1 MTRYYHY
8 LRVVM
13 VQDAIKY
20 LLNHDFPI
28 HSCLDIGCNRGY
40 YSAIFGDLGAQV
52 DAVDPDLRSD
62 RVIHHPNVVYHK
74 ADFLKWNSDKKY
86 DVILFFEVYEHIPPD
101 SREIFIE
108 KIKQSLNPGGIIL
121 FSGPNRI
128 SLFYFG
134 GFIKSLIP
142 LTLGKIQE
150 IDWHYRIPFYYYHK
164 MFENNQ
170 SQIVSWQTNGVLFV
184 FSNKIE
190 SILGKHCIQ
199 LLLDLDRRVSG
210 LTSGL
215 GANYFCIVQ
224 VK

>member
-1 MTRYYHY
+1 
-8 LRVVM
+8 M

-20 LLNHDFPI
+20 LQNNNFSI
-28 HSCLDIGCNRGY
+28 QNCLDIGCNRGY

-52 DAVDPDLRSD
+52 DAVDPYLRSD
-62 RVIHHPNVVYHK
+62 LVIRHPNVTYHK
-74 ADFLKWNSDKKY
+74 ADFLKWTVDKKY
-86 DVILFFEVYEHIPPD
+86 DVILFFEVYEHIPPE

-121 FSGPNRI
+121 FSGPNCI
-128 SLFYFG
+128 SLFYSG

-142 LTLGKIQE
+142 RILGKIPE
-150 IDWHYRIPFYYYHK
+150 IDWHYKIPFFFYRK
-164 MFENNQ
+164 LFKNDE
-170 SQIVSWQTNGVLFV
+170 SQIISWQTNGITLV

-190 SILGKHCIQ
+190 LMLGKSCTQ
-199 LLLDLDRRVSG
+199 RLLNLDRCVSR

-224 VK
+224 MK